1 MKIYIGC
8 GLTHVPRDLFP
19 ENAEFV
25 HELAARLT
33 GAGHTVRYALRD
45 SDPQLAEKPFGE
57 RARLCYLWDRRM
69 VEDAELM
76 VAEASFPST
85 GLGIEMQIAGAKD
98 TPIILCFRDF
108 GSNRVAPISYETPDR
123 EWHELQ
129 IGEGFV
135 TLMALG
141 VPSMFRVLRYGSKSD
156 GIEKVAA
163 AITLIDHPL
172 RKRDDY

>member
-8 GLTHVPRDLFP
+8 GLTHVPRDLFS
-19 ENAEFV
+19 EHTEFI
-25 HELAARLT
+25 HELASRLT
-33 GAGHTVRYALRD
+33 EAGHEVRYALRD

-57 RARLCYLWDRRM
+57 RARLCYLWDRKM

-85 GLGIEMQIAGAKD
+85 GLGIEMQIAAGKN

-108 GSNRVAPISYETPDR
+108 GSNKAAPISYETPDHQR
-123 EWHELQ
+123 HELQ

-135 TLMALG
+135 TVMALG
-141 VPSMFRVLRYGSKSD
+141 VPSIFRVVKYASSKD
-156 GIEKVAA
+156 GIEKVVE
-163 AITLIDHPL
+163 AITLLGRP
-172 RKRDDY
+172 RTSTR

>member
-8 GLTHVPRDLFP
+8 GLTHVPRDCFSDH
-19 ENAEFV
+19 AEFI

-33 GAGHTVRYALRD
+33 DADHAVRYALRD

-69 VEDAELM
+69 VEDADLM

-85 GLGIEMQIAGAKD
+85 GLGIEMQIAERRD
-98 TPIILCFRDF
+98 TPIVLCFRDF
-108 GSNRVAPISYETPDR
+108 GSNRVSPVSYQTPDHQR
-123 EWHELQ
+123 HELQ

-141 VPSMFRVLRYGSKSD
+141 VPSIFRVIRYSTKND
-156 GIEKVAA
+156 GIEQVRA
-163 AITLIDHPL
+163 AIALLD
-172 RKRDDY
+172 R